1 MRQTMLAAAVAA
13 FVIVLAACSSS
24 SSSSSPA
31 ATATHSSSSPSAMTG
46 TETLK
51 AELSGSAAAQMLNSN
66 SNAGPVFPAGIWT
79 GPVAVVLKPLKLGNG
94 GNKAGTVSWV
104 TSVGTATVYH
114 SANTVGQNVSPVWT
128 KVGDACHF
136 TAVFSKGTFH
146 YVPAQSTG
154 KWAGV
159 SGSGVYTL
167 AAQGVATLNSG
178 KTTCSNN
185 TTGNVE
191 NEGARVSFLAVA
203 PVTVTP

>member
-1 MRQTMLAAAVAA
+1 MRQAMLAAAVAA

-31 ATATHSSSSPSAMTG
+31 TNATHSSSSPSAMTG

-51 AELSGSAAAQMLNSN
+51 AELTGSAAAQNLNSN
-66 SNAGPVFPAGIWT
+66 SNAAPVFPAGTWT

-94 GNKAGTVSWV
+94 GNKAGTVSWA
-104 TSVGTATVYH
+104 TSLGTATVYH
-114 SANTVGQNVSPVWT
+114 SANTVGQNASLVWT
-128 KVGDACHF
+128 KVGNACHF
-136 TAVFSKGTFH
+136 AAVFSKGTFH

-154 KWAGV
+154 KWASL
-159 SGSGVYTL
+159 SGSGVYTIT
-167 AAQGVATLNSG
+167 AQGVAPLNSG

-191 NEGARVSFLAVA
+191 NGGARVSFLAVA
-203 PVTVTP
+203 PVTVKP